1 MVVAKAVWCG
11 DYTYLEDP
19 LVHGNPEAVVSV
31 TQNWNLGGRAS
42 TTTTPGELSAP

>member
-1 MVVAKAVWCG
+1 VEVAKAVWRS

-19 LVHGNPEAVVSV
+19 LVNGNPEAVVSV